1 MDTSMTERTSPAQTK
16 WRKVAYGGMQPGFD
30 DNHTDESF
38 LEEMVTNANVGKRN
52 MLKVM
57 QDSVSI
63 SQYLC
68 IVALIGLVWI
78 YTLKSTLNENSL
90 LLLDVTLLGL
100 GFLILLLTQEMFSRN
115 LLFHYFLNISFFTT
129 GLYLLAPI
137 YQTLTRSISSDSI
150 WAVTV
155 SLLVLHLFLHDY
167 FGSTIR
173 TLGAANNPTLTSC
186 ISLNASVVA
195 SVFIASRLPSSQ
207 LVFAMML
214 FSLQVFLFAP
224 LFHFFSFSRDSN
236 LSQLL
241 LRLLPPLSI
250 SLAQYC
256 HRPLSIKG
264 YWVLQNCAI
273 LCSFKLFEEAQKM
286 HKNKGRNKGRPSTRQ
301 MDRKDQNVETD
312 NQEIATEIQKMDM
325 RKISKQI
332 ELLGSSHMTWKQRK
346 ELENR
351 KVISLGGKPP
361 KKQRLPLSIA
371 KVVMKNQKERE
382 KKLLEQNMVLGR
394 FGGNFSGGSK
404 RSMEKQ
410 RPENRVLKASEGRFR
425 NGVLDVKHLLHA
437 TPSRDRSSG
446 AHVFR
451 ESKKGNG
458 KQNKGKQMI
467 GMGP

>member
-1 MDTSMTERTSPAQTK
+1 
-16 WRKVAYGGMQPGFD
+16 
-30 DNHTDESF
+30 
-38 LEEMVTNANVGKRN
+38 
-52 MLKVM
+52 M

-100 GFLILLLTQEMFSRN
+100 GFLILLLTQEMFSLN

-224 LFHFFSFSRDSN
+224 LVTYCIRKYSFRLHLWCSFGLMIATLALVYTLHLFLFVMFLGLLVFVTVFHFFSFSRDSN
-236 LSQLL
+236 LSQFL

-301 MDRKDQNVETD
+301 MDRKDQNMETD

-371 KVVMKNQKERE
+371 RVVMKNQKERE

-394 FGGNFSGGSK
+394 FAGNFSGGSK

-451 ESKKGNG
+451 ENKKGNG